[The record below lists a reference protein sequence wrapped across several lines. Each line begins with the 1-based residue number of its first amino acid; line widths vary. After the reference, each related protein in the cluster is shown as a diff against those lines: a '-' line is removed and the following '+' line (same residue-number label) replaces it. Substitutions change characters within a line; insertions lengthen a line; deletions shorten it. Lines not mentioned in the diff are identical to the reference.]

1 MVRFMNK
8 KFLIIAI
15 VASLL
20 IIAGGIYLVKLNRLT
35 DNLNIASN
43 PQIKHNDTPEVA
55 STPKEY
61 NTLEEAVQAGV
72 VVITND
78 NKIYNKANLDR
89 FIKNTEINS
98 KKRKDDSVTIM
109 QFTREG
115 DPIVTELS
123 YTNNSKVARFGEN
136 TSYILKRDN
145 TRDKFSA
152 EEDRKVTVNDDIPGE
167 VYGITEVR
175 DGDTVEVVLVLY
187 AKIEYVDENVKQYEN
202 IHVCSYGSNAEV
214 VNK

>member
-1 MVRFMNK
+1 
-8 KFLIIAI
+8 
-15 VASLL
+15 
-20 IIAGGIYLVKLNRLT
+20 
-35 DNLNIASN
+35 
-43 PQIKHNDTPEVA
+43 
-55 STPKEY
+55 
-61 NTLEEAVQAGV
+61 
-72 VVITND
+72 
-78 NKIYNKANLDR
+78 
-89 FIKNTEINS
+89 
-98 KKRKDDSVTIM
+98 M

>member
-1 MVRFMNK
+1 MRKISIHFDASVMS
-8 KFLIIAI
+8 LVIPVEIPTVPIAENTSI
-15 VASLL
+15 KISESGRLCSTPA
-20 IIAGGIYLVKLNRLT
+20 IARLNT
-35 DNLNIASN
+35 TASN
-43 PQIKHNDTPEVA
+43 
-55 STPKEY
+55 
-61 NTLEEAVQAGV
+61 
-72 VVITND
+72 
-78 NKIYNKANLDR
+78 R

-136 TSYILKRDN
+136 TTYILKRDN